1 MARRAPM
8 AHMSWRASPLLLCA
22 LPSSI
27 GADTCDCGQ
36 YGATQAWNLEQRG
49 AACDSVPA
57 DHHGPCFQSCCC
69 EGCAW
74 LTEQPTGTA
83 APAPTNSSSG
93 PRWWLWL
100 VNVSPERS
108 VCVLHCS
115 LQTCQQHTPAF
126 AHPSVCMAR
135 RSSPSSYWPTL
146 PFFEGDPGRSA
157 CSHSCSPRNARAG
170 VRYAR

>member
-27 GADTCDCGQ
+27 GADACDCGQ
-36 YGATQAWNLEQRG
+36 YGATQAWSLEQRG
-49 AACDSVPA
+49 AACDSVPT

-83 APAPTNSSSG
+83 APAPTDSSSG

-100 VNVSPERS
+100 VNFSPERS

-115 LQTCQQHTPAF
+115 LQTCQQHILLLLTLASAWPADRRHPRIGQRCQKDPTPGF
-126 AHPSVCMAR
+126 TNGHSHLRVC
-135 RSSPSSYWPTL
+135 
-146 PFFEGDPGRSA
+146 
-157 CSHSCSPRNARAG
+157 H
-170 VRYAR
+170 